1 MAEVVRFGP
10 FTRCVSAVEPHV
22 APPETMANG
31 QNMLVD
37 PVAGGAFK
45 RNGCV
50 TAGYGESLNASTKRA
65 TNGIME
71 SAPEWVPYRLRSFF
85 SPSLADGA
93 SQGAPTPSIL
103 YGKEASS
110 TSWPTVDDGIFGQEY
125 VLRSD
130 ANYNLLKEYGI
141 TAYPTAGGALG
152 TPLYY
157 KVVPF
162 WYESGEGGYS
172 RGAFEFARRF
182 VASGSWGTVDA
193 GRWRYYPNLRGTPL
207 RWDGGTNAASN
218 DITSS
223 VRVWPTGPFA
233 PLWVP
238 TVTANDGSGTARTDA
253 RPWLGGDCFYLSVI
267 FQFEDGSYSLP
278 TKPVLRTAN
287 SAALTTAYASLTYG
301 SVPVG
306 PEGVIARILLR
317 SPKQT
322 KAATTDNTTVDIS
335 DMRILG
341 VLRNNTQTSYVD
353 TLADDDGLLLDT
365 DVVRWDLICPPRARY
380 YGTGDQ
386 RVIAGYTLP
395 NPAAIMLTC
404 AGITS
409 DYDQN
414 AYGDGS
420 SGLTGTTVPLYR
432 VVNTGTAATSYVQTA
447 VAGAGATL
455 TSSTQW
461 TFNTYTTLQSLVDAI
476 NASTT
481 STNGEQWKAQVAPGA
496 DPNAS
501 TMDLCATVWV
511 SSSSTSAASTTLT
524 LDAATVA
531 SIPIGYKIHD
541 TAAGPVIPAETY
553 ITAKTSTTQVTMS
566 AAASGAG
573 AAAALY
579 IYADTGDTACT
590 ASEASAA
597 NRFGWIRVFAHQV
610 PGMVYFKRTALPN
623 YDKPNKDRIYFTISS
638 PGAAATGM
646 SVAANAWGASNR
658 RDGVDDPG
666 QVMGIVDVEGAAV
679 IAYRNRIGLFINL
692 RGANTAEDFDYRILT
707 INGTVGCVSPWSVVA
722 ANGCAVYATPTGIK
736 ATDKSRREIMLSDEI
751 YNAARGKGDLAYE
764 VPLCVFAAARDI
776 ANCWLGG
783 AVWGNRLVYAY
794 RRSAS
799 TYGWSVYDFTP
810 GADQNGLDS
819 LANPET
825 RKAYGWSTMCQ
836 LDSTNDEFGPRAM
849 GAVQGSGGVLL
860 YGAINDNYGTNDG
873 RIDQLMKSGQAT
885 DNGVNIVANFETRRL
900 LSGAGT
906 GFKAKAWTVT
916 HKVGYSGAT
925 LSHIRLE
932 SGSTEST
939 LPITSAGSNDVVI
952 ERLQVNQAGRTR
964 GRVAQGY
971 YEDATASVGGV
982 VWYADLELR
991 TLRTLGS

>member
-1 MAEVVRFGP
+1 MADVIRFGP

-85 SPSLADGA
+85 SPSLVDGV

-103 YGKEASS
+103 YGKEATS
-110 TSWPTVDDGIFGQEY
+110 TSWPTVDDGVFGQEY
-125 VLRSD
+125 VLRGD
-130 ANYNLLKEYGI
+130 ANYNLLKEFGS
-141 TAYPTAGGALG
+141 TAYPTSGGALG
-152 TPLYY
+152 TQLYY

-233 PLWVP
+233 PLWAP
-238 TVTANDGSGTARTDA
+238 TITANDGSGTARTA
-253 RPWLGGDCFYLSVI
+253 TRPWLGGDTFYLSVL

-278 TKPVLRTAN
+278 TYPVLRTLN
-287 SAALTTAYASLTYG
+287 SAALTTAYASVTIANI
-301 SVPVG
+301 PRG
-306 PEGVIARILLR
+306 PEGVVARILVR

-322 KAATTDNTTVDIS
+322 LTATTDPTSVDIS

-341 VLRNNTQTSYVD
+341 VLRNNEQTSYTD
-353 TLADDDGLLLDT
+353 TLADDDGLLVDT
-365 DVVRWDLICPPRARY
+365 DVVRWDLICPPRARHI
-380 YGTGDQ
+380 GTGDQ
-386 RVIAGYTLP
+386 RVLVGYTLP

-404 AGITS
+404 AGISS

-414 AYGDGS
+414 AYSDS
-420 SGLTGTTVPLYR
+420 NSGLSGSTSAVYR

-447 VAGAGATL
+447 VASGGTL

-461 TFNTYTTLQSLVDAI
+461 TFNTYTTLQALVDAI

-511 SSSSTSAASTTLT
+511 STSSTSAASTTLT

-531 SIPIGYKIHD
+531 NIPIGYKIHD
-541 TAAGPVIPAETY
+541 TAVGPVIPADTY

-590 ASEASAA
+590 SGEAVAS
-597 NRFGWIRVFAHQV
+597 RFGWIRVFAHQV
-610 PGMVYFKRTALPN
+610 PGMVYFKRTAMPN
-623 YDKPNKDRIYFTISS
+623 YDKPNKDRVYFTISS
-638 PGAAATGM
+638 PGAAATGV
-646 SVAANAWGASNR
+646 SIAANAFGASNR
-658 RDGVDDPG
+658 RDGVNDPG

-679 IAYRNRIGLFINL
+679 IAYRKKIGLFINL

-707 INGTVGCVSPWSVVA
+707 INGSAGCISPWSVVG
-722 ANGCAVYATPTGIK
+722 ANGCAVYATATGIK
-736 ATDKSRREIMLSDEI
+736 ATDKSRREIMLSDDI
-751 YNAARGKGDLAYE
+751 YNASRDKGDLAYE
-764 VPLCVFAAARDI
+764 IPRAAYAAARDI

-783 AVWGNRLVYAY
+783 CVWGNRLVYCY

-825 RKAYGWSTMCQ
+825 RKPYGWSTMCQ
-836 LDSTNDEFGPRAM
+836 LDSTNDELGPRAV
-849 GAVQGSGGVLL
+849 GAVETDNNGYVLF
-860 YGAINDNYGTNDG
+860 GAINDNYGTNDG
-873 RIDQLMKSGQAT
+873 RIDKLMYPGQAT
-885 DNGVNIVANFETRRL
+885 DNGENIIASFETRRL
-900 LSGAGT
+900 LSGAGS
-906 GFKAKAWTVT
+906 GFKAKAWTLT
-916 HKVGYSGAT
+916 HKVGYANAT
-925 LSHIRLE
+925 WSHIRLE
-932 SGSTEST
+932 SGATEST
-939 LPITSAGSNDVVI
+939 VSIATAGSNDVVI
-952 ERLQVNQAGRTR
+952 ERLQINQLGRTR
-964 GRVAQGY
+964 GKAAQGY
-971 YEDATASVGGV
+971 FYDATASVGGV
-982 VWYADLELR
+982 VWFADLELR
-991 TLRTLGS
+991 TIRTLGS